1 MLHVVERAPAKVNL
15 ALHVRG
21 RRQDGYH
28 ELSSVVAFADVA
40 DVLNLAPAANNA
52 LTVSGRFAGDVPL
65 DASNIIWKAY
75 RWLSGQI
82 NVPPVVVKLQ
92 KNLPVAAGIGG
103 GSADAGAL
111 LRGLLRMTQQ
121 TLSEAQINSLATEL
135 GADVPVCFRG
145 VACTIEGIGEI
156 ISPLTI
162 KLPAAL
168 VLVNSGQACSTHE
181 VFTRMGLQAGQAF
194 KGGVEFWR
202 NDMTKAALKVQPA
215 IGEVLAA
222 LGQSNLETCLMSG
235 SGATCFGAAPSLNQA
250 QVEAQKLKALHPTWW
265 VRAARL
271 LT

>member
-1 MLHVVERAPAKVNL
+1 MPQIIERAPAKVNL

-28 ELSSVVAFADVA
+28 ELSSLVAFADVA
-40 DVLNLAPAANNA
+40 DILTITQASINA

-75 RWLSGQI
+75 RWLEAQVA
-82 NVPPVVVKLQ
+82 VPPVQVKLQ

-103 GSADAGAL
+103 GSADAAAL

-121 TLSEAQINSLATEL
+121 TLTEAQINSLAMEL

-145 VACTIEGIGEI
+145 AACKMEGIGEI

-162 KLPAAL
+162 ELPCAL
-168 VLVNSGQACSTHE
+168 VLVNPMQACATHE

-194 KGGVEFWR
+194 KGDVEFWR

-215 IGEVLAA
+215 VGEVLSA
-222 LGQSNLETCLMSG
+222 LGQRNLATCLMSG
-235 SGATCFGAAPSLNQA
+235 SGATCFGVAQSLNQA
-250 QVEAQKLKALHPTWW
+250 QVEAQKIKALHPTWW